1 MNVTRL
7 QFVTVPVADH
17 VRAREFYV
25 DNLGFDVVVDRRG
38 PHGQF
43 VMVAPKGA
51 QSGLV
56 LVDFDVD
63 GRGFGGPV
71 HLQFHSEDVDQ
82 DVDALRANGVEVTD
96 PQDMP
101 WGRASSLTDP
111 DGNAISL
118 LTPSAMGDRPG
129 W

>member
-17 VRAREFYV
+17 VRAKDFYTGT
-25 DNLGFDVVVDRRG
+25 LGFDVVVDRRG
-38 PHGQF
+38 PDGQF

-56 LVDFDVD
+56 LVDFNVE
-63 GRGFGGPV
+63 GRDFGGPV
-71 HLQFHSEDVDQ
+71 HLQSHSA
-82 DVDALRANGVEVTD
+82 DVDADVETLRAAGVQAAE

-101 WGRASSLTDP
+101 WGRATSFPDP
-111 DGNAISL
+111 DGNSISL
-118 LTPSAMGDRPG
+118 LTPTAMGDRPG

>member
-1 MNVTRL
+1 MNITRL

-17 VRAREFYV
+17 VRAKDFYR
-25 DNLGFDVVVDRRG
+25 DKLGFEVLVDRRG

-51 QSGLV
+51 QSGVV
-56 LVDFDVD
+56 LVDFDID
-63 GRGFGGPV
+63 GRDFGGPV
-71 HLQFHSEDVDQ
+71 NLQFHSD
-82 DVDALRANGVEVTD
+82 DVDADVDELRAAGVTATD

-101 WGRASSLTDP
+101 WGRMASFKDL
-111 DGNAISL
+111 DGNGISL
-118 LTPSAMGDRPG
+118 LAPSKTGDRPS

>member
-1 MNVTRL
+1 MNISKL

-17 VRAREFYV
+17 VRAKDFYV
-25 DNLGFDVVVDRRG
+25 NTLGFETVVDRTG

-51 QSGLV
+51 QSGVV

-71 HLQFHSEDVDQ
+71 HMQFHTEDVER
-82 DVDALRANGVEVTD
+82 DAADLRAAGVE
-96 PQDMP
+96 
-101 WGRASSLTDP
+101 
-111 DGNAISL
+111 
-118 LTPSAMGDRPG
+118 
-129 W
+129 